1 MQLHPIILRFFK
13 FGMVGVSA
21 LAIESLIIFT
31 LNYAGIPAKTSRLIS
46 LPIAILYTWYL
57 NRNFTFNNKDRN
69 KIKQLSIYYFYML
82 CGFVI
87 NYSVYLFILRVLGE
101 ETIFVLIAI
110 SFGSLSSMTFN
121 FLTSNFLIFKEK

>member
-1 MQLHPIILRFFK
+1 
-13 FGMVGVSA
+13 
-21 LAIESLIIFT
+21 
-31 LNYAGIPAKTSRLIS
+31 
-46 LPIAILYTWYL
+46 
-57 NRNFTFNNKDRN
+57 
-69 KIKQLSIYYFYML
+69 ML